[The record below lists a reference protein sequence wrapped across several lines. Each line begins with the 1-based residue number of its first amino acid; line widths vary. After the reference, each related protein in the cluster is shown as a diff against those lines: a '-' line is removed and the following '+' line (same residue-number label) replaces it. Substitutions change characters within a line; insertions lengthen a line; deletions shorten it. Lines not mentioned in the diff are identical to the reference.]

1 MVSLL
6 LESSCRL
13 SMLTLPLCS
22 SGRAVARIVGAA
34 VALAAGV
41 ALADDKDPRLAAGIQ
56 DNSYLVEEAYNQE
69 PGVVQHIQAL
79 TRLRGDWHYVFA
91 QEWPLGSQSHQI
103 SYAVP
108 YSWIRNDMGQREHG
122 FGDFVLTYRPQ
133 IWTETATRPAYAQR
147 FSLIVPTGSH
157 SKGLGDGSYGFLTN
171 AAFSKIVS
179 DRVTLHANAG
189 LVYMF
194 DVDGHQPVTYR
205 LGASAIYAVTRD
217 FNWMLE
223 TVAEWEQS
231 VNANRLLEREFNFT
245 ISPGFRYAMNYPKLA
260 DLQVVVGAAA
270 PVSFTQGQS
279 TDYGVIFYL
288 SFEHN
293 FLDKKE
299 PEKKAPKRF
308 FK

>member
-1 MVSLL
+1 
-6 LESSCRL
+6 
-13 SMLTLPLCS
+13 
-22 SGRAVARIVGAA
+22 
-34 VALAAGV
+34 
-41 ALADDKDPRLAAGIQ
+41 
-56 DNSYLVEEAYNQE
+56 
-69 PGVVQHIQAL
+69 
-79 TRLRGDWHYVFA
+79 
-91 QEWPLGSQSHQI
+91 
-103 SYAVP
+103 
-108 YSWIRNDMGQREHG
+108 MGQREHG
-122 FGDFVLTYRPQ
+122 FGDIVLTYRPQ

-179 DRVTLHANAG
+179 DRVTLHGNAG

-231 VNANRLLEREFNFT
+231 VNADRVLERQFTYT
-245 ISPGFRYAMNYPKLA
+245 ISPGFRYALNYPQLN
-260 DLQVVVGAAA
+260 DLQVVMGAAA
-270 PVSFTQGQS
+270 PVSFTSGKS

-288 SFEHN
+288 SFEHK
-293 FLDKKE
+293 FLDDKPE
-299 PEKKAPKRF
+299 PKAVKKAK
-308 FK
+308 